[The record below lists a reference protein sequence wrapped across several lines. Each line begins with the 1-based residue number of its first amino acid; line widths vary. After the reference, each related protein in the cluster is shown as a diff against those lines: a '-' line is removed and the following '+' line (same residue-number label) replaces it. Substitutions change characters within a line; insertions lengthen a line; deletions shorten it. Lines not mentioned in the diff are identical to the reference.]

1 MYEDT
6 TISAPCAVK
15 IELIGKKNVMLIY
28 ETKLLREATS
38 KMDRF
43 PEYVDYS
50 LVKEKSGI
58 RRFLVMQLIDKS
70 LNEYFMEKYSS
81 YGDLLFLNLAQ

>member
-1 MYEDT
+1 
-6 TISAPCAVK
+6 
-15 IELIGKKNVMLIY
+15 
-28 ETKLLREATS
+28 
-38 KMDRF
+38 MDRF

-50 LVKEKSGI
+50 FVKENSGI
-58 RRFLVMQLIDKS
+58 RRFLVMQFIDKS